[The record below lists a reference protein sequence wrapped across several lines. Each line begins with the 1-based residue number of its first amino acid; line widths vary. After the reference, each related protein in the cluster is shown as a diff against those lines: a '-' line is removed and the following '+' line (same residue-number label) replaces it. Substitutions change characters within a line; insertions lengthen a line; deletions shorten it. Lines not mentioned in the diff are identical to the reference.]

1 MRRPSPNFGKD
12 FALAPPAWVCHRC
25 NIGLNH
31 TRFQRIVANTCVY
44 VCVYVCVCACVCMC
58 KVTQLRRH
66 AQVVDRSKSPGL
78 KGRLV
83 LQTFEVVFSWRLRI
97 LYENDRPQVRLQ
109 GKLCCRSRQSI
120 TEGLTKRK
128 DCFFVAKFLH
138 LSDTVI
144 Q

>member
-1 MRRPSPNFGKD
+1 MC
-12 FALAPPAWVCHRC
+12 VC
-25 NIGLNH
+25 I
-31 TRFQRIVANTCVY
+31 CVY
-44 VCVYVCVCACVCMC
+44 VCMC
-58 KVTQLRRH
+58 KATQLRRH
-66 AQVVDRSKSPGL
+66 AQVVERSKSPGL

-128 DCFFVAKFLH
+128 DSFFVAKFLL